1 MSINTIT
8 MNFSSRIL
16 LWVISAAILAACGG
30 KPGDPEAKRKELE
43 KLKSEKAKIESA
55 IAALEKELGTANDS
69 TSAEKPTE
77 VKVITPR
84 TGIFETFAEFQG
96 VIASEENLNM
106 GSEVGGR
113 ITKIMVKEGQEVS
126 KGQVLATFDSELIQ
140 KSMEEVQNALDLATV
155 TFEKQKNLW
164 DQKIGS
170 EIQFLQAKNQK
181 ENLEK
186 KMESLKAQAN
196 KASLRSPIQG
206 TVDKIYL
213 NSGEMAGPGVPVM
226 RVVNNREIKITAD
239 IPERFVGKF
248 KKADSVGVTLP
259 ATEKTISGKIRSV
272 GQVIDVNNRTFNLI
286 VDPTGQKEKEYLK
299 PNMLAVVKAVIY
311 RNKKSVSVP
320 TDIIR
325 FENNTKYVYAAVDG
339 KAQKIIVETGES
351 SQGYTEILS
360 GLDGT
365 EQIISQGLK
374 SVSEGTVLN
383 IIASNP

>member
-1 MSINTIT
+1 MSIKTIT

-16 LWVISAAILAACGG
+16 IWVIGAALLGACGG
-30 KPGDPEAKRKELE
+30 KPGDPETKRKELE
-43 KLKSEKAKIESA
+43 KLKSEKAKIELA

-69 TSAEKPTE
+69 SSAEKPAE
-77 VKVITPR
+77 VKVISPR

-96 VIASEENLNM
+96 VVVSEENLNL

-140 KSMEEVQNALDLATV
+140 KSIEEVQNALDLATV
-155 TFEKQKNLW
+155 TYEKQKNLW

-186 KMESLKAQAN
+186 KMETLKAQAN
-196 KASLRSPIQG
+196 KTLLRSPIQG

-239 IPERFVGKF
+239 IPERFVGKL
-248 KKADSVGVTLP
+248 KKADSVGITLP
-259 ATEKTISGKIRSV
+259 AIEKTISGKIRSV

-286 VDPTGQKEKEYLK
+286 VDPTGKKEKEYLK

-325 FENNTKYVYAAVDG
+325 FENNNKYVYAAVDG
-339 KAQKIIVETGES
+339 KARKITVETGES

-360 GLDGT
+360 GLGGT
-365 EQIISQGLK
+365 EQIISRGLK
-374 SVSEGTVLN
+374 SVSEGTVLT
-383 IIASNP
+383 IIGSNP